1 MRVRKNIKL
10 KGVVSTDIFK
20 TYVLKLASDLKLSGW
35 VKTDKSVT
43 CIEVE
48 GDNNSVIEFMSN
60 IYDKPHEMP
69 EIKEMNFED
78 VPVINSDNFYDMN
91 EQKKIYKQSIKV
103 PIDKG
108 ICNNCQ
114 DKIKN
119 TKFTNY
125 EYPFI
130 FCNNCG
136 PFYSILKT
144 LPFTK
149 ENSSLAA
156 FDLCNNCKNAI
167 EKGSLEVSLSNC
179 KDCGP
184 KLWYENDKTVIKDQ
198 PKVYEAACK
207 TLKNHGVLL
216 FKSTNCFYLC
226 SDAYSKKSIEKIR
239 EIKSR
244 IDKPLYVMAK
254 DLQTIEKFAYITDKE
269 KELLLSQQRPV
280 VILKLKKDSKIP
292 TVITS
297 GLDKIGV
304 MLPYNGIQ
312 VILFDKIKSNLLVM
326 SSANKRGTAIE
337 VNNQNAKDIFGSQV
351 DGMLL
356 HDMNIH
362 NASDD
367 SVLKTN
373 MDNNQF
379 LRIARGYAPKE
390 FKLPTSLPYTPVV
403 IACGALHNST
413 VTVST
418 PDGKLMVSPY
428 SGVYDSSFMYQSYQQ
443 DTKSFCSLLG
453 YKPEYA
459 VCDLNPDYLSTRYA
473 RELKIPYYQIQHH
486 YAHLLSCML
495 DNDMPIETPVI
506 GAIFDGSGFG
516 NDQTIWGGEF
526 LISKEFNFERF
537 THIPVFKM
545 IGMLGKENQIYRLGY
560 SLLQRAGISTDHQI
574 YKNLEISEEEEKMLY
589 NLINRG
595 VSSPLTSSA
604 GKLFDAV
611 AAILGVLKYSYHDE
625 YSAQYLESI
634 SDPNCADIFALSDYK
649 IKDIN
654 ELIRALANDAV
665 ENENISITT
674 AKFHNTLALM
684 IANTCFEIS
693 QKTDIRQVILSGSV
707 WMNTLLLNKTV
718 EELDELGL
726 KPITHKNISPS
737 DENLSLGQVYYLVNK
752 IAKTK
757 KTLHAF

>member
-1 MRVRKNIKL
+1 MRVRKNIRL

-20 TYVLKLASDLKLSGW
+20 TYVFDLAKDLKLSGW
-35 VKTDKSVT
+35 LKADNDITSM
-43 CIEVE
+43 EVE

-78 VPVINSDNFYDMN
+78 VPVLNSDNFYDMN
-91 EQKKIYKQSIKV
+91 EQKKKYKQSVKL
-103 PIDKG
+103 PLDKG
-108 ICNNCQ
+108 ICSNCQ

-119 TKFTNY
+119 KKFTNF

-130 FCNNCG
+130 FCNDCG
-136 PFYSILKT
+136 PLYSILKS

-149 ENSSLAA
+149 ENSSLTA
-156 FDLCNNCKNAI
+156 FDFCDNCKNAI
-167 EKGSLEVSLSNC
+167 EKGFLEVSLSNC
-179 KDCGP
+179 KNCGP

-198 PKVYEAACK
+198 SKIYEIAGKVF
-207 TLKNHGVLL
+207 KNNGVLL

-226 SDAYSKKSIEKIR
+226 TDAYSKRGIGKIR

-244 IDKPLYVMAK
+244 IDKPLYLMAK
-254 DLQTIEKFAYITDKE
+254 DLHTIEKFAYVSDKE

-280 VILKLKKDSKIP
+280 VILNLKKDNKIP
-292 TVITS
+292 DEVTS
-297 GLDKIGV
+297 GLDKVGV
-304 MLPYNGIQ
+304 MLPYNGMQ
-312 VILFDKIKSNLLVM
+312 VLLLEKIKPDLLVM

-337 VNNQNAKDIFGSQV
+337 VNNENAKDIFGSQV

-356 HDMNIH
+356 HNMKIH

-367 SVLKTN
+367 SVLKIN
-373 MDNNQF
+373 RGDSQF
-379 LRIARGYAPKE
+379 LRIARGFAPKE
-390 FKLPTSLPYTPVV
+390 FKLQVSLPYTPVV
-403 IACGALHNST
+403 LACGALHNST
-413 VTVST
+413 VAVST
-418 PDGKLMVSPY
+418 SDGKLIVRPY
-428 SGVYDSSFMYQSYQQ
+428 SGVFDSSFMYESYQQ
-443 DTKSFCSLLG
+443 NTKLFCNLLG
-453 YKPEYA
+453 QKPEYA
-459 VCDLNPDYLSTRYA
+459 ICDLNPDYLSTRYA

-486 YAHLLSCML
+486 YAHLLSCLL

-506 GAIFDGSGFG
+506 GAIFDGSGLG

-560 SLLQRAGISTDHQI
+560 SLLQRSGISTDHPI
-574 YKNLEISEEEEKMLY
+574 YKNLGISEEEEKMLS

-611 AAILGVLKYSYHDE
+611 ASILGVLKYSYHEE
-625 YSAQYLESI
+625 YSALYLETICDS
-634 SDPNCADIFALSDYK
+634 NCADIFTLSEYK
-649 IKDIN
+649 IKNTN
-654 ELIRALANDAV
+654 ELIRALANDAI
-665 ENENISITT
+665 ENKDISATST
-674 AKFHNTLALM
+674 KFHNTLALM
-684 IANTCFEIS
+684 IANTCFDIS

-707 WMNTLLLNKTV
+707 WMNNLLLNKTV

-737 DENLSLGQVYYLVNK
+737 DENLSLGQIYYLVNK

-757 KTLHAF
+757 KTISTF

>member
-10 KGVVSTDIFK
+10 KGVVSTGTFK
-20 TYVLKLASDLKLSGW
+20 TYVLDMVKNLKLSGW
-35 VKTDKSVT
+35 LKSDKDLT

-69 EIKEMNFED
+69 EIKEMNFEN
-78 VPVINSDNFYDMN
+78 VPVLNSDSFYDLN
-91 EQKKIYKQSIKV
+91 EQKKRYKQSIKL

-108 ICNNCQ
+108 ICASCQ

-119 TKFTNY
+119 QKFTNF

-130 FCNNCG
+130 FCNDCG
-136 PFYSILKT
+136 PFYSILKS

-149 ENSSLAA
+149 ENSSLAE
-156 FDLCNNCKNAI
+156 FELCNNCKVQI
-167 EKGSLEVSLSNC
+167 EKGSFEVSLSNC
-179 KDCGP
+179 KNCGP
-184 KLWYENDKTVIKDQ
+184 QLWYESPQTLIEEQSKI
-198 PKVYEAACK
+198 YEAIDK
-207 TLKNHGVLL
+207 TLKNNGVLL
-216 FKSTNCFYLC
+216 VKSTNCFYLSC
-226 SDAYSKKSIEKIR
+226 DAYSKKGIEKIR

-244 IDKPLYVMAK
+244 IDKPLYMMAK
-254 DLQTIEKFAYITDKE
+254 DLDTIEKFAYITDKE

-280 VILKLKKDSKIP
+280 VLLGLKKEHKLP
-292 TVITS
+292 NGITS

-304 MLPYNGIQ
+304 MLPCNGIQ
-312 VILFDKIKSNLLVM
+312 VLLLEKIQSDLLVM
-326 SSANKRGTAIE
+326 TSANRRGTAIE
-337 VNNQNAKDIFGSQV
+337 LNNQSAKDIFASMV

-356 HDMNIH
+356 HNMVIH
-362 NASDD
+362 NPSDD
-367 SVLKTN
+367 SVLRAN
-373 MDNNQF
+373 MDNHQF
-379 LRIARGYAPKE
+379 LRIARGFAPKE
-390 FKLPTSLPYTPVV
+390 FKLPINITHTPVV
-403 IACGALHNST
+403 LACGALHNST
-413 VTVST
+413 VTMST

-428 SGVYDSSFMYQSYQQ
+428 SGLFDSSFMYESYQRN
-443 DTKSFCSLLG
+443 TKSFCDLLG

-459 VCDLNPDYLSTRYA
+459 ICDLNPDYLSTRYA
-473 RELKIPYYQIQHH
+473 RDLKIPYYQIQHH
-486 YAHLLSCML
+486 YAHMLSCLL
-495 DNDMPIETPVI
+495 DNGMPIETPVI

-526 LISKEFNFERF
+526 LVSKGYEFERL

-560 SLLQRAGISTDHQI
+560 SLLQRAGISADHPI
-574 YKNLEISEEEEKMLY
+574 YKNLEISEEEEKMLS

-611 AAILGVLKYSYHDE
+611 ASILGVLKCSYHEE
-625 YSAQYLESI
+625 YSALYLESI
-634 SDPNCADIFALSDYK
+634 CDPTCADIFTLSEYK
-649 IKDIN
+649 IKNIN
-654 ELIRALANDAV
+654 ELIRALANDTI
-665 ENENISITT
+665 ENSNISVTS

-693 QKTDIRQVILSGSV
+693 QKTNIRQVILSGSV
-707 WMNTLLLNKTV
+707 WMNNLLLNKTM

-726 KPITHKNISPS
+726 KPITHKNISPN
-737 DENLSLGQVYYLVNK
+737 DENLSIGQVYYLVNK
-752 IAKTK
+752 ISKTK
-757 KTLHAF
+757 RPLPTF